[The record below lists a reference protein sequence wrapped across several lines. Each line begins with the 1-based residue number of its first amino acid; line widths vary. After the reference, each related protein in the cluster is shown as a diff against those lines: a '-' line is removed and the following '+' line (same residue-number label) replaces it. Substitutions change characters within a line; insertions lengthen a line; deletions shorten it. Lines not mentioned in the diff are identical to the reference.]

1 LRSREHGAIK
11 GFGRKHTS
19 RQSSGAL
26 GGEDAEGLPHA
37 FYAGPGWV
45 SGCEKPWNPSSA
57 GGEQGAVLGNRFSA
71 LGIPDTTRHRGGA
84 KNRMEAVGL
93 DQPAQGPQR
102 GEGRGR
108 GGAEFPCEQESLV
121 WSVLGCSAGRPSG
134 ERLDAAH

>member
-1 LRSREHGAIK
+1 MRSREHGAIK

-71 LGIPDTTRHRGGA
+71 LGIPDTTGHCGRA
-84 KNRMEAVGL
+84 ENRMGAPGA
-93 DQPAQGPQR
+93 AQSALGPKG
-102 GEGRGR
+102 GEGRERGR
-108 GGAEFPCEQESLV
+108 CCVVPTWV
-121 WSVLGCSAGRPSG
+121 RVLGPVHGWSTGRPSG
-134 ERLDAAH
+134 GRLDAAL